1 MGRLLALLLRVL
13 VVGVPHVGLGT
24 VVADEALGIRAC
36 DVSQVLLV
44 LFHLVLHQLGQGG
57 PEVCDESVESHCLL
71 LIPLVPAHLW
81 EEAVALDRFVA
92 DLWAAL
98 PALVKNE
105 MEEDEKYLGYVAR
118 TYAKRYIRHN
128 GAKPYM
134 WNPNHKNAEKESE

>member
-1 MGRLLALLLRVL
+1 MAKFAARDLL
-13 VVGVPHVGLGT
+13 PK
-24 VVADEALGIRAC
+24 
-36 DVSQVLLV
+36 VSWYK
-44 LFHLVLHQLGQGG
+44 G
-57 PEVCDESVESHCLL
+57 EE
-71 LIPLVPAHLW
+71 

-98 PALVKNE
+98 PELVKNE